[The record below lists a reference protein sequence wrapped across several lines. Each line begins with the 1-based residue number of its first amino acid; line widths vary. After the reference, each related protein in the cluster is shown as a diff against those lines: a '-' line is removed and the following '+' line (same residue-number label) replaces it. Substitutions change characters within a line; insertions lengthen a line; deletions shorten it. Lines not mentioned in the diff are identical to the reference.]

1 MKSLEIIL
9 EKFKEDLITREEA
22 VQLIED
28 LYTKSTPYSPW
39 YIPASTPSILPFTT
53 YETEKTFP
61 EYKITCSKHD

>member
-28 LYTKSTPYSPW
+28 LYNKSTYSPW
-39 YIPASTPSILPFTT
+39 FVPAPSIWPSIT

>member
-28 LYTKSTPYSPW
+28 LCTKSTTYSPW
-39 YIPASTPSILPFTT
+39 YIPVSTPSIWPFT

-61 EYKITCSKHD
+61 EYKITCSEHD